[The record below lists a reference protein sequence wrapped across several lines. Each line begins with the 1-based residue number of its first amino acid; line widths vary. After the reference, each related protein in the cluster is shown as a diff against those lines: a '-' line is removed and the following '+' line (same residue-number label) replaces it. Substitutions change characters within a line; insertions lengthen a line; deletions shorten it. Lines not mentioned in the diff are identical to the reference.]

1 MYHNAVQERV
11 IMEAVSVNQF
21 RSNLKECIDS
31 VVDTHDILK
40 VTRRNAEDFVVMSA
54 EDWERHQETIYIL
67 QNKYLMKQI
76 NKARSAKSKSY
87 KPSQEE
93 IHAIIDI

>member
-1 MYHNAVQERV
+1 
-11 IMEAVSVNQF
+11 MESVSVNQF

-31 VVDTHDILK
+31 VVGTHGILK

-54 EDWERHQETIYIL
+54 QDWSRHQETIYIL

-76 NKARSAKSKSY
+76 DKVRSSESKGY
-87 KPSQEE
+87 KTL
-93 IHAIIDI
+93 